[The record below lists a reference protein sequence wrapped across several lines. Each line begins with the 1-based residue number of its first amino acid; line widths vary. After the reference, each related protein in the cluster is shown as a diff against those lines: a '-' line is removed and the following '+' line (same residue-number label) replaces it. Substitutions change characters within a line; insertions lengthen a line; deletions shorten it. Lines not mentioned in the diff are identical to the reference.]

1 MVDPRVKVLI
11 LTYNDESQIEP
22 CLDSMLNQT
31 YDNYEIL
38 VGDNAS
44 TDSTLEILEEYEREY
59 DRLRVVEFE
68 ENTGFCEGNNRL
80 YERVDAPLVSFANSD
95 VIVKSDW
102 LETLVSELTAS
113 DDLAVAVPDL
123 VEYEEYPEEVGGGR
137 PVFFSPEYTYLVF
150 GETSEE
156 PVRTNF
162 AAFTACVA
170 KTNAID
176 ELDYLL
182 DERLWMYCDDLDF
195 SIRLYSKGYDF
206 VYVPDSVVFHP
217 LQNVSLL
224 TAYQT
229 MRNIHPVIYKNF
241 GAQYYFDRVD
251 NILFHNLKLVHHFSR
266 VHEEDGPDLSASFR
280 KLGEA
285 WVDGLGMLSE
295 FDGDVLSQAERERVM
310 DPPSQATPSL
320 DEIVGNFE
328 ERILLHG

>member
-1 MVDPRVKVLI
+1 MADPRVTVLI
-11 LTYNDESQIEP
+11 LTYNDESQIKP
-22 CLDSMLNQT
+22 CLDSILDQT
-31 YDNYEIL
+31 YDNYDVI

-44 TDSTLEILEEYEREY
+44 TDSTLEVLHQYEREHENLEVL
-59 DRLRVVEFE
+59 DFE

-80 YERVDAPLVSFANSD
+80 YEHVDAPLVAFANSD
-95 VIVKSDW
+95 VIVKPDW
-102 LETLVSELTAS
+102 LETLVSEVTAS
-113 DDLAVAVPDL
+113 EELAVAVPDL
-123 VEYEEYPEEVGGGR
+123 VEYDEYPEEVGGGR
-137 PVFFSPEYTYLVF
+137 PVFFSPEYTHLVF
-150 GETSEE
+150 GAPSDE

-170 KTNAID
+170 KTEAIA

-229 MRNIHPVIYKNF
+229 MRNIHPVMYKNF
-241 GAQYYFDRVD
+241 GAQYYFDRLD
-251 NILFHNLKLVHHFSR
+251 NILFHNIKLVHHFSR
-266 VHEEDGPDLSASFR
+266 VHEDDGPELAETLQQ
-280 KLGEA
+280 LGEA
-285 WVDGLGMLSE
+285 WVDGLGMLSKFE
-295 FDGDVLSQAERERVM
+295 GSGLSEAERERVM
-310 DPPSQATPSL
+310 NPPAQATPSL

-328 ERILLHG
+328 DRILLHG

>member
-1 MVDPRVKVLI
+1 MADSRVTVLI

-22 CLDSMLNQT
+22 CLDSILDQT
-31 YDNYEIL
+31 YDNYDVL

-44 TDSTLEILEEYEREY
+44 TDSTREILQEYERKY

-80 YERVDAPLVSFANSD
+80 YDRVDTPLVSFANSD

-102 LETLVSELTAS
+102 LESLVSEVTAS
-113 DDLAVAVPDL
+113 DEIAVAVPDL

-150 GETSEE
+150 GKPSEE

-206 VYVPDSVVFHP
+206 VYVPDSVVYHP

-241 GAQYYFDRVD
+241 GAQYYFDRLD
-251 NILFHNLKLVHHFSR
+251 NILFHNLKLIHHFSR
-266 VHEEDGPDLSASFR
+266 VHEEDGPDLSESFR

-295 FDGDVLSQAERERVM
+295 FEGDILSQIEGKRVM
-310 DPPSQATPSL
+310 NPPSQATPSL

>member
-1 MVDPRVKVLI
+1 MADPRVTVLV

-22 CLDSMLNQT
+22 CLDSILDQT
-31 YDNYEIL
+31 YDNYDVL

-44 TDSTLEILEEYEREY
+44 TDSTREILREYESEY

-102 LETLVSELTAS
+102 LETLVAEVTAA

-150 GETSEE
+150 GAPSEE

-170 KTNAID
+170 KTEAIE

-195 SIRLYSKGYDF
+195 SLRLYSKGYDF

-241 GAQYYFDRVD
+241 GAQYYFDRLD
-251 NILFHNLKLVHHFSR
+251 NILFHNFKLVHHFSR
-266 VHEEDGPDLSASFR
+266 VHEEDGPDLSASFS

-295 FDGDVLSQAERERVM
+295 FEGDVLSHEERRRVM